1 MAKIPDTILRKIQ
14 NSTPD
19 IRYSVDV
26 PVGGLERNL
35 EQFKVNIDPEYQR
48 GHVWTEEQQ
57 SLFVGAFLENS
68 RACPPFIMNFVD
80 GTTYGPSE
88 VVDGKQ
94 RLTALRQWLN
104 GEIIAHAPCGIS
116 VWHKDLEKTDLSAL
130 AMMVTMQWKF
140 VGLSKI
146 EVMKYYLRLNSGG
159 TVHSKKELDRV
170 RKLIE
175 ETKP

>member
-1 MAKIPDTILRKIQ
+1 
-14 NSTPD
+14 
-19 IRYSVDV
+19 
-26 PVGGLERNL
+26 
-35 EQFKVNIDPEYQR
+35 
-48 GHVWTEEQQ
+48 
-57 SLFVGAFLENS
+57 
-68 RACPPFIMNFVD
+68 MNFID

-94 RLTALRQWLN
+94 RITALRRWLK

-116 VWHKDLEKTDLSAL
+116 VWHKDIGEVDQRNLD
-130 AMMVTMQWKF
+130 MMTTMQWKF
-140 VGLSKI
+140 VGLSRV

-175 ETKP
+175 DA